1 MTTRIFPYPTLARP
15 LDLDITYA
23 EAQIGDRYAQ
33 ISDDFFDRSSRVLDL
48 SSDEYAGISEAK
60 LNVAIEIPKS
70 EYERLEVPSESVNVV
85 VVSYC
90 ADTNSRTSVMATK
103 SDVDST
109 NWTQSILLSRNQFRG
124 TVQLTALLTGRAGGL
139 DHRYLGA
146 SDAWQVSFDQGLVS
160 TLRGTLPVKW
170 VDFSSNELLKPHA
183 NEPWYGDLTEDPPTV
198 YLNKNF
204 EYLPELF
211 REGVRKSKAQ
221 IALNEAQRTAIAKS
235 VWLAMFQAAV
245 AQITPGE
252 DGSDPTWPE
261 KWRAEVLRRILP
273 KVYPDVDENEGLRL
287 AHEALTSDPAYL
299 ESSALAV
306 IGRDIVKEGKNLR
319 KALSTVMSEGEE

>member
-15 LDLDITYA
+15 LELTISYA
-23 EAQIGDRYAQ
+23 EVQIGDRYVQ
-33 ISDDFFDRSSRVLDL
+33 ISDDCLDSTSRTVDLATDDYAGASEVKLDL
-48 SSDEYAGISEAK
+48 
-60 LNVAIEIPKS
+60 AIEIPKS
-70 EYERLEVPSESVNVV
+70 DYERLGIPSESAGVF

-90 ADTNSRTSVMATK
+90 ANTNSRTSVKATR
-103 SDVDST
+103 SGVDVT
-109 NWTQSILLSRNQFRG
+109 MWTQTLLLPRSHFRG
-124 TVQLTALLTGRAGGL
+124 SVQVSAVLTGRAGGL

-146 SDAWQVSFDQGLVS
+146 SEAWHVGFDQGS
-160 TLRGTLPVKW
+160 TSILKGALPVKW
-170 VDFSSNELLKPHA
+170 KDFSADELLKPHA
-183 NEPWYGDLTEDPPTV
+183 NEPWYGDLTEDPPIV

-235 VWLAMFQAAV
+235 IWLAMFQTAV
-245 AQITPGE
+245 AQISPGE
-252 DGSDPTWPE
+252 DGSDPIWPE

-273 KVYPDVDENEGLRL
+273 KVYSTVDENEGLRL
-287 AHEALTSDPAYL
+287 AHEALRSDPANL
-299 ESSALAV
+299 ESSALAI

-319 KALSTVMSEGEE
+319 KALSTVMSEEE